1 MLLSDLLERR
11 PLLVALAGP
20 NGAGKSTFYEAF
32 LARAGLCFVNAD
44 LLALSLQIDPYAAA
58 ELADRLRRQ
67 LVAQRESFLFET
79 VFSDPVGEKVEFL
92 RSAEAAGYTV
102 LLIFIGLA
110 TAELSDQRVA
120 MRAASGGHD
129 VPPEKII
136 ARFPRTLRNLK
147 RAFAGLSNVLVYDHS
162 NLERGYALVAAKVD
176 GSEVAWADTVPAWL
190 KDMEN

>member
-1 MLLSDLLERR
+1 VLLSDLLERR

-92 RSAEAAGYTV
+92 RSA
-102 LLIFIGLA
+102 